1 MNTAAPVTIPV
12 GIVIERRKS
21 SNRWIDFTWRPVA
34 ILAGTQDTKPWTILS
49 EEADVTTF
57 YAGAD
62 IIALHPSE
70 AENYRYN
77 LASARP
83 QLWVKLRA
91 SGRQPPFDL
100 AAVTADPGEGESFT
114 EVGDDLVEA
123 LPMPEPVRATVERF
137 VAEHYVERKFSKRK
151 RDRQDPEALS
161 RRPPVGQDRKH
172 D

>member
-1 MNTAAPVTIPV
+1 MNAAVPVTIPV
-12 GIVIERRKS
+12 GVVIERRKS

-34 ILAGTQDTKPWTILS
+34 ILPGTPDTEPWTVLS

-57 YAGAD
+57 FAGAD
-62 IIALHPSE
+62 TIALYPSE

-83 QLWVKLRA
+83 KVWVKLRG
-91 SGRQPPFDL
+91 SGREPPFDL

-137 VAEHYVERKFSKRK
+137 VAEHYVERKFSKRQ

-161 RRPPVGQDRKH
+161 RRPPVRQDRKH